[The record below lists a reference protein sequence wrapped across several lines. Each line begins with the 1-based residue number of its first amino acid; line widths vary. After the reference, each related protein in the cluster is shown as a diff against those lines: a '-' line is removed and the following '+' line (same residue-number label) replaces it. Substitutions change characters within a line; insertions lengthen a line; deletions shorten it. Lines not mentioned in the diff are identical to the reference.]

1 MEHLMNIQIFVLKN
15 GKAII
20 GEHLSNP
27 ADFDHYC
34 VRRPVEIRGNGS
46 NIDLIPYLDFAE
58 EYEDGLRLNKV
69 GHVNHFLSPKMELK
83 QRYISLFPD
92 TTSA

>member
-1 MEHLMNIQIFVLKN
+1 MNIQIFVLKN

-27 ADFDHYC
+27 AAFDYYC
-34 VRRPVEIRGNGS
+34 VRRPVEIRGDGS

-58 EYEDGLRLNKV
+58 EYEDGLPLNKV
-69 GHVNHFLSPKMELK
+69 AHVNHFLSPKMELK
-83 QRYISLFPD
+83 QRYMSLFED

>member
-1 MEHLMNIQIFVLKN
+1 MNIQIFVLKN

-20 GEHLSNP
+20 GEHLS
-27 ADFDHYC
+27 ADFDHYY
-34 VRRPVEIRGNGS
+34 VRRPVEIRGDGS

-83 QRYISLFPD
+83 ERYMSLFED